1 MPTTSWLSSATRFI
15 CRSPIWA
22 QRALRAYHKIAD
34 NVGWGPGG
42 VEASYDFQGAKNTAA
57 NAMVTVTVTLV
68 NDVASY

>member
-1 MPTTSWLSSATRFI
+1 
-15 CRSPIWA
+15 
-22 QRALRAYHKIAD
+22 LRAYHKIAD

-42 VEASYDFQGAKNTAA
+42 VEASYDFQGARNTAA